1 VLGCAKPV
9 PGNGEPGTGL
19 KFNCHFL
26 RFAPVQ
32 IGAHVK
38 HALSRVVRSFVI
50 GVLVGLAGLVIVRG
64 AQPLP
69 IRGALGIHDPSTV
82 VKCNG
87 RYYVFGTGQGI
98 ISRSSADLRYWEAG
112 PSVFDRPPAWTTNAV
127 PGFTGNFWA
136 PDIVYVNGKYYLYF
150 SVSTWGSQI
159 SAIGLATNPTL
170 DPSDPS
176 YQWTDQGPVIQ
187 STNGM
192 PYNCIDPSVFVDPD
206 TGRMWMAF
214 GSYWSGIY
222 IVELDPSTGKRI
234 APDSPVT
241 HVARHDYG
249 VNSIEAACLFKRG
262 AYYYLFVNW
271 DSCCAGMNSTY
282 NIRVGR
288 STSVTGPY
296 RDRSGSGMSNGGGTL
311 FLKTT
316 GKYIGPGHTG
326 IFEETGTNWFT
337 FHYYD
342 ADANGAP
349 TLGLAQLSWTE
360 DGWPIF
366 TNDWS
371 AVYRFEADARDENGR
386 YYGLLQNNPA
396 IRLDP
401 LMGTVLELNGLD
413 QYVKLPN
420 GAANGQTFVTV
431 FKWNG
436 GADWQRV
443 LDFGRGTNTYAFITP
458 RAGNGKLRFALATN
472 GIASEQVLDGP
483 TAAPTNAWTH
493 VAVTMD
499 GLRAILYVNGVSV
512 ATNSSM
518 RGTVPDIAPTNVWLG
533 RSQFAADPYFN
544 GQLSSVRIYA
554 RPLSPSEITAPQ
566 PVIIAPR
573 AGMRYR
579 PGDTIAFGGY
589 GLDYA
594 DVPLSV
600 TGLVWTVEFHNAGST
615 NIVLGPLT
623 GVDCGSFVIPTDGE
637 QATNGFH
644 RIVLVAADQL
654 GRKSTNSVDI
664 HPGESGA
671 DWVAFYPFDGN
682 ANDTNN
688 MFNGTLMGGAT
699 TPTDPIRGPV
709 LNLSGAGQYVSL
721 PTGVGA
727 MCTFAA
733 WVKWNGG
740 SAWQRIF
747 DFGVDTAKYAFMT
760 PRAGNGRLRFAI
772 TATGAG
778 GERVID
784 APSALPSY
792 VWTHVAVVL
801 DGQQAVLYLNGR
813 AVAVNNSFYLL
824 PSDIIGSAN
833 YIGRS
838 HFGSDPYFGGQMDSV
853 MIASTPLPV
862 EQITT
867 QPLSIE
873 LVGESV
879 KLSWPA
885 FETGFVLH
893 AATNLGPGTVWLQLT
908 NTPVTTNGIRVLT
921 LPVTASAQF
930 FRLTLP

>member
-1 VLGCAKPV
+1 MK
-9 PGNGEPGTGL
+9 PGTSL

-26 RFAPVQ
+26 SFAPVQ
-32 IGAHVK
+32 IGACTN
-38 HALSRVVRSFVI
+38 HALSCVVRSFVI
-50 GVLVGLAGLVIVRG
+50 GGLVGLAGLVIVHG

-69 IRGALGIHDPSTV
+69 IRGALGIHDPSTL

-87 RYYVFGTGQGI
+87 RYYIFGTGQGI
-98 ISRSSADLRYWEAG
+98 ISRSSADLQYWEAG
-112 PSVFDRPPAWTTNAV
+112 PGVFDRPPAWTTNAV
-127 PGFTGNFWA
+127 AGFTGNFWA
-136 PDIVYVNGKYYLYF
+136 PDIVYVNGKYHLYY
-150 SVSTWGSQI
+150 SVSTWGSQV

-192 PYNCIDPSVFVDPD
+192 PYNCIDPGVFLDPD
-206 TGRMWMAF
+206 TGRMWMTF
-214 GSYWSGIY
+214 GSYWNGIY
-222 IVELDPSTGKRI
+222 LVELAPSTGKRI
-234 APDSPVT
+234 APDSTVY
-241 HVARHDYG
+241 HIARHDFG
-249 VNSIEAACLFKRG
+249 ANSIEASCLYKRG

-296 RDRSGSGMSNGGGTL
+296 RDRSGAGLSNGGGTL

-316 GKYIGPGHTG
+316 GKYIGPGHMG
-326 IFEETGTNWFT
+326 IFDENGTNWFT

-342 ADANGAP
+342 ANANGTP

-366 TNDWS
+366 TNDWA

-386 YYGLLQNNPA
+386 HYGLLQNNPV

-401 LMGTVLELNGLD
+401 TRGTVLELDGLN

-420 GAANGQTFVTV
+420 GAANGQTFVAV
-431 FKWNG
+431 FKWHG
-436 GADWQRV
+436 GADWQRMF
-443 LDFGRGTNTYAFITP
+443 DFGRGTNTYAFLTP

-472 GIASEQVLDGP
+472 GIASEQALDGP

-493 VAVTMD
+493 VAVTTD
-499 GLRAILYVNGVSV
+499 GARGILYMNGMPV

-518 RGTVPDIAPTNVWLG
+518 RVTVPDIAPTNVWLG

-544 GQLSSVRIYA
+544 GQLGSVRIYGRA
-554 RPLSPSEITAPQ
+554 LSPSEITAPQ
-566 PVIIAPR
+566 LVIVTPR
-573 AGMRYR
+573 PGMRYR
-579 PGDTIAFGGY
+579 PGDTITFGGY

-594 DVPLSV
+594 DVPLFV
-600 TGLVWTVEFHNAGST
+600 TGLVWTVEFHGSDST
-615 NIVLGPLT
+615 NIVFGPLT
-623 GVDCGSFVIPTDGE
+623 GVDWGSFVIPTEGA
-637 QATNGFH
+637 QATNGLH

-654 GRKSTNSVDI
+654 GRKATNSVDI
-664 HPGESGA
+664 YPGEPVA
-671 DWVAFYPFDGN
+671 DWVAFYPFVGN
-682 ANDTNN
+682 ANDASNV
-688 MFNGTLMGGAT
+688 FNGTLMGGAT
-699 TPTDPIRGPV
+699 TPTDPVRGPV
-709 LNLSGAGQYVSL
+709 LNLSGAGQYVRL

-727 MCTFAA
+727 MSTFAA

-740 SAWQRIF
+740 NAWQRIF
-747 DFGVDTAKYAFMT
+747 DFGVDTTRYAFMT

-772 TATGAG
+772 TATGAA
-778 GERVID
+778 GERVVD
-784 APSALPSY
+784 APNALPTN

-813 AVAVNNSFYLL
+813 AVAANNSFYLL

-838 HFGSDPYFGGQMDSV
+838 HFASDPYFAGQMDSV
-853 MIASTPLPV
+853 VIASAPLPI
-862 EQITT
+862 EQITV
-867 QPLSIE
+867 QPLFIE
-873 LVGESV
+873 RTGESV

-885 FETGFVLH
+885 FDTGLVLSTS
-893 AATNLGPGTVWLQLT
+893 TNIGSEAVWMQLT
-908 NTPVTTNGIRVLT
+908 NAPVTTNGIRFLT
-921 LPVTASAQF
+921 APATDAYRF